1 MGVRPG
7 TISEADELETPAG
20 DAGAGFAEIDVLRHR
35 QVREQRA
42 VLEHHAHAPLIRL
55 DPAAVPGDLT
65 ATDPHVAA
73 VGLFET
79 SDETQQR
86 GLARPARAEHSD
98 DLTIGDL
105 DRGIVDGGRRSES
118 LDDVLGG
125 DRRRR
130 SAHPPNATAPPA
142 DQHRSN
148 LLSSATLTTRLWPS
162 KAPTRSG
169 NAVPGPHKIATHMP
183 SKTLGFFARRP
194 WVIILIL
201 VVPIA
206 VVVVLAVTRDDSE
219 ALVIYNGRSHYGD
232 EQIFRDFEEATG
244 IEVEIRG
251 GTSLELFERLRREGD
266 DTSADVFVTTDLPSL
281 WRAQDAGLLQEVSTP
296 ALVANVSP
304 ELADEAGTWWPLST
318 RLRVPVI
325 STERVE
331 AGSITSYED
340 LGDPEFAGRTCLRTS
355 NNEYNQSLVADMIAK
370 RGYAET
376 ETLLRSW
383 MANDPEILNSDGELL
398 AVMAGGE
405 CDVGLTNHYYLG
417 RALDENADFPV
428 APAWPDQDGVG
439 AHANISGVA
448 VVNGTSKED
457 DAIALIE
464 FLTSADAQSVIVD
477 QNSEFAAN
485 PEIPPA
491 AHISEWAD
499 VVIDPASNEAGTLFE
514 EAIALMADVGWR

>member
-1 MGVRPG
+1 M
-7 TISEADELETPAG
+7 
-20 DAGAGFAEIDVLRHR
+20 
-35 QVREQRA
+35 
-42 VLEHHAHAPLIRL
+42 
-55 DPAAVPGDLT
+55 
-65 ATDPHVAA
+65 
-73 VGLFET
+73 
-79 SDETQQR
+79 
-86 GLARPARAEHSD
+86 
-98 DLTIGDL
+98 
-105 DRGIVDGGRRSES
+105 
-118 LDDVLGG
+118 
-125 DRRRR
+125 
-130 SAHPPNATAPPA
+130 
-142 DQHRSN
+142 
-148 LLSSATLTTRLWPS
+148 
-162 KAPTRSG
+162 
-169 NAVPGPHKIATHMP
+169 PGPHKIATHMP

-499 VVIDPASNEAGTLFE
+499 VVIDPASNEAGSLLE